1 MTAAGTPPTPAPNT
15 QGLSGTTW
23 VSAGGHTATSGLDP
37 IDYAEYTQ
45 WMTIEYT
52 RNPKYLWNKVST
64 EFRSLTHASATASG
78 SIDGTNLHVKI
89 TAYNSCR
96 ILHNNFTLSS
106 YTQPQ
111 KIAIQAQKVGK
122 AGYTYGEVSGTNNK
136 YVFGPQ
142 GSIITTQPFI
152 RRDPKKATDVPYTFM
167 QVGTGHATILSSYPT
182 PGGGPATG
190 FVWGDGGNLG
200 TPYKDYL
207 PRSPWYN
214 TTTGDVTNELYPLI
228 SPYALG
234 GDYFD
239 LMGGGYNTSSEPGFG
254 DNAAGANRL
263 LQFINT
269 NCDNLNN
276 TNVYQYRFVV
286 SYPVVSDGFIWPQDA
301 DRLAVNPY
309 YNSAHHDY
317 T

>member
-1 MTAAGTPPTPAPNT
+1 MTAPGLPPTPTPNT

-23 VSAGGHTATSGLDP
+23 VSGGGRTITSGLDP
-37 IDYAEYTQ
+37 VDYAEYTQ

-52 RNPKYLWNKVST
+52 RNPKYTNIKNT
-64 EFRSLTHASATASG
+64 EFRSLTHLSATASG
-78 SIDGTNLHVKI
+78 SIQGTALHFKI

-111 KIAIQAQKVGK
+111 KIAIQANKFGK
-122 AGYTYGEVSGTNNK
+122 AGYSYGEVSGPNNL

-142 GSIITTQPFI
+142 GSIITTQPYI

-167 QVGTGHATILSSYPT
+167 QVGTGHAKSLHAYPFDQGC
-182 PGGGPATG
+182 PNPNC
-190 FVWGDGGNLG
+190 WGDGGNIYA
-200 TPYKDYL
+200 PYMDYL
-207 PRSPWYN
+207 
-214 TTTGDVTNELYPLI
+214 GVLDDVPTFPIFNDSELL
-228 SPYALG
+228 SAWSLG

-239 LMGGGYNTSSEPGFG
+239 LFGGGYNTSSEPGFG
-254 DNAAGANRL
+254 NNSAGANRMI
-263 LQFINT
+263 QFITT

-276 TNVYQYRFVV
+276 PNVYQYRFIVPIPTQ
-286 SYPVVSDGFIWPQDA
+286 SNGFMWPQEA

-317 T
+317 S